1 MLTSFRLGL
10 AASILLS
17 LAFPTSA
24 VCQAQPNAT
33 SQLSAKNGPVFKAF
47 LRAQYREQLEAQGG
61 SPPYTWKL
69 TRGTLPK
76 GISLEPSGVLSGFPT
91 ETGDFHF
98 VVTISDSGRPGHQR
112 NQELV
117 LRVLAPLLIQWG
129 RPAMINGQRI
139 EGSIKVSNQTGQ
151 DFDLTAVVVAV
162 NEIGRATA
170 LGYQHFPLKQNTI
183 DFEIPFG
190 ENLPPGV
197 YEVNVDVVAEIAA
210 TNTIHRARLVT
221 GKLQMVQGP

>member
-1 MLTSFRLGL
+1 MPDTARLT
-10 AASILLS
+10 
-17 LAFPTSA
+17 
-24 VCQAQPNAT
+24 
-33 SQLSAKNGPVFKAF
+33 QLSIKSAPVLKAF

-61 SPPYTWKL
+61 PAPYTWKL
-69 TRGTLPK
+69 THGSLPP
-76 GISLEPSGVLSGFPT
+76 GISLEPSGVLSGLPT

-98 VVTISDSGRPGHQR
+98 VVTISDSGRPAHQR

-129 RPAMINGQRI
+129 RQAMINGQRI

-151 DFDLTAVVVAV
+151 DFDLTEVVVAV

-190 ENLPPGV
+190 ENLPPVWVRGKCGCRSGNCGD
-197 YEVNVDVVAEIAA
+197 EHDPSGKIG
-210 TNTIHRARLVT
+210 HRETTDGAGALRF
-221 GKLQMVQGP
+221 